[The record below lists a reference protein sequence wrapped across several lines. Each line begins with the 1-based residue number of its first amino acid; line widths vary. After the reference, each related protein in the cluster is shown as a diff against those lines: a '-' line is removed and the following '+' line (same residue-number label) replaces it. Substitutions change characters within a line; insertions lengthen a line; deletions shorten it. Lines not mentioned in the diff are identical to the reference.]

1 VKQKWKLWLLPLA
14 AILAFGL
21 YKGGGTF
28 LQKKDPTPQE
38 RTQTVKVKEAEKIF
52 KEESIAL
59 TGSLEALNEGVI
71 SSKVPGRVGRVLVE
85 NGAVVAAGQSLVLL
99 EDIEYSNALA
109 IARAALEKA
118 EANLASVRINYE
130 RAREL
135 YQGQVIS
142 EKEFED
148 AQTGLQLAEAD
159 AASAAAA
166 AANAEESLRSAT
178 VVSPFNG
185 AVANKNVTTGQV
197 VSAGTPLMLV
207 EDISS
212 VYVTVNVE
220 QKDLGRIKPGLPAEV
235 AVDSFFSRKFEGV
248 VEIINP
254 TANKSARVFETK
266 IKVVNGEGLLKPG
279 MFASVQIKTGE
290 KGEVLVVPQNSLVSI
305 QGMFFTFIADGDRAK
320 RQQVEIGQ
328 VIEQVVE
335 IKSGLAAGQKII
347 VTNVNKLKDQDKI
360 IISD

>member
-1 VKQKWKLWLLPLA
+1 MKHKWKLWLLPLV

-21 YKGGGTF
+21 FKGGESL
-28 LQKKDPTPQE
+28 LQKNDSALLEP
-38 RTQTVKVKEAEKIF
+38 TQTVEVQEVEKVF
-52 KEESIAL
+52 REESIAL
-59 TGSLEALNEGVI
+59 TGSLEALNEGVV
-71 SSKVPGRVGRVLVE
+71 SSKVPGRVSRVLVE
-85 NGAVVAAGQSLVLL
+85 NGAVVAAGQPLVLL
-99 EDIEYSNALA
+99 EDTEYRNALA

-130 RAREL
+130 RSREL

-142 EKEFED
+142 EKDFED
-148 AQTGLQLAEAD
+148 AQTGLKLAEAD
-159 AASAAAA
+159 VSSAAAA
-166 AANAEESLRSAT
+166 AGNAEEALRSST
-178 VVSPFNG
+178 VASPFNG
-185 AVANKNVTTGQV
+185 VVADKNITPGQV
-197 VSAGTPLMLV
+197 MSAGTPMMLV

-212 VYVTVNVE
+212 VYVIVNVE
-220 QKDLGRIKPGLPAEV
+220 QKDLGRIEPGLPAEV
-235 AVDSFFSRKFEGV
+235 AVDSFVSRKFTGI

-254 TANKSARVFETK
+254 SANKNARVFETK

-279 MFASVQIKTGE
+279 MFASVRIMTGE

-305 QGMFFTFIADGDRAK
+305 QGMFFAFIADGDRAK

-328 VIEQVVE
+328 VIDQVVE

-360 IISD
+360 IIAD